1 MLSTIK
7 EFFGLLTQSQRR
19 RFYTLQILVVFMALA
34 EVAGV
39 AAIGPFMMLI
49 SDPSMLEGTGK
60 LAELYQASGLQ
71 SHEDFMFALGLGVL
85 LVLVLGS
92 MVSVLA
98 TWKLARY
105 SSSVGAE
112 IGSRLYRYY
121 MHQNWLYHAS
131 TSSSTLTSKV
141 AADATRVT
149 NQILTPL
156 MQINAR
162 AVLCLFM
169 LITVVLYNP
178 EVGLIGAVV
187 LVSAYLI
194 IYRLVRARLDRSG
207 KAVSQE
213 QTIRY
218 RLMSE
223 GFGGVKDVLLLNRQ
237 KNFTHDF
244 QQSSARFARRQSN
257 IQILAQIPRYM
268 IEVIAFSA
276 LIFLTLYL
284 LKTQEQGAGTLLASL
299 AVYGLAGF
307 KLVPAFQAVYSQFTT
322 LKGGLP
328 AFENLKQDLYNCQSF
343 EKNQAKAI
351 QQQVVVPQKLIS
363 LSQISFTYPNKEKPA
378 LNQLN
383 LEIPVNKTIGL
394 VGPSGSGKST
404 AIDML
409 LGLLTPDAGSLVVD
423 GVVIDDANRIGWQ
436 KSLGYVPQS
445 IFLSGASVKENV
457 AFGLPAFE
465 IDENLVKKAITM
477 AHLDEVVNELPQGIE
492 TTVGERGVQLSGG
505 QRQRIGIARALY
517 HNAEVL
523 VLDEA
528 TSALDGLT
536 EKLIMEAVQDFA
548 GKKTIVMIAH
558 RLATVKECDIIYLMQ
573 DGNVVASGSYD
584 ELIKNN
590 KKFKEMA
597 NHA

>member
-1 MLSTIK
+1 MFSEIK
-7 EFFGLLTQSQRR
+7 ELFGLLTQSQRR

-39 AAIGPFMMLI
+39 AAIGPFMMLV
-49 SDPSMLEGTGK
+49 SDPAMLESTGK

-71 SHEDFMFALGLGVL
+71 SHDDFIFALGLGVL

-105 SSSVGAE
+105 SNSVGTE

-121 MHQNWLYHAS
+121 MHQPWLYHAS
-131 TSSSTLTSKV
+131 NSSSKLTSKV
-141 AADATRVT
+141 AADAARMTG
-149 NQILTPL
+149 QILTPL

-162 AVLCLFM
+162 SVLCVFM

-178 EVGLIGAVV
+178 EVGVLGAIV
-187 LVSAYLI
+187 LVGAYLAV
-194 IYRLVRARLDRSG
+194 YRVVRARLDRSG
-207 KAVSQE
+207 KAVSEE
-213 QTIRY
+213 QKIRY
-218 RLMSE
+218 SLMSE
-223 GFGGVKDVLLLNRQ
+223 GFGGVKDVLLLGRQ

-244 QQSSARFARRQSN
+244 SQSSARFARRQSN
-257 IQILAQIPRYM
+257 IQILSQIPRYM
-268 IEVIAFSA
+268 IEVIAFGA

-284 LKTQEQGAGTLLASL
+284 LKSEEQGAGTLLASL

-328 AFENLKQDLYNCQSF
+328 AFENLKADLHSCQEF
-343 EKNQAKAI
+343 EANMEAAAEQEAVI
-351 QQQVVVPQKLIS
+351 PQSIIS
-363 LSQISFTYPNKEKPA
+363 LREVTFSYPNKATPA
-378 LNQLN
+378 LDALS
-383 LEIPVNKTIGL
+383 LDIPVNKTVGL
-394 VGPSGSGKST
+394 VGASGSGKST

-409 LGLLTPDAGSLVVD
+409 LGLLIPDVGSLLVD
-423 GVVIDDANRIGWQ
+423 AVKIDNSNRAGWQ

-457 AFGLPAFE
+457 AFGLSASE
-465 IDENLVKKAITM
+465 IDENLVEKAIAM
-477 AHLDEVVNELPQGIE
+477 AHLDEVVNDLPQGIE
-492 TTVGERGVQLSGG
+492 TKVGERGVQLSGG

-517 HNAEVL
+517 HNADVL

-536 EKLIMEAVQDFA
+536 EKLIMEAVSDFA

-558 RLATVKECDIIYLMQ
+558 RLATVKQCDIIYLMQ
-573 DGNVVASGSYD
+573 DGKVVASGSYD

-597 NHA
+597 EHA